1 MNDLENFPIKQSVYV
16 PNGGAVNGSLGSH
29 VESKVR
35 SRWWFQ
41 DTGSYSSKDC
51 QYIALN
57 MNHAWFVFCLLMYT
71 WCTHVFCMQVYIHS
85 ITFRYVTLRYV
96 TLHYIH
102 CMHAYMPTC
111 IDAYMHTCIHTCM
124 HTSIPTFLPTYLH
137 TYTHTYT
144 QYNTW
149 IYSCLS
155 KLLCVPWKSIRLI
168 TVSFLFGLPCFLKN
182 RPKRFPGSLQRIRG
196 LNGAS
201 MSWEEIVK
209 FTSLI
214 QPAMHHHNSRV

>member
-85 ITFRYVTLRYV
+85 ITFRYVTLRYI
-96 TLHYIH
+96 TLHTLHARI
-102 CMHAYMPTC
+102 HAYMHRC
-111 IDAYMHTCIHTCM
+111 IHAYMHTYM
-124 HTSIPTFLPTYLH
+124 HAYVDTYLPTYLPTYIH
-137 TYTHTYT
+137 TYIHTI
-144 QYNTW
+144 QYMNLFMFIQTFVRPMK
-149 IYSCLS
+149 IY
-155 KLLCVPWKSIRLI
+155 
-168 TVSFLFGLPCFLKN
+168 
-182 RPKRFPGSLQRIRG
+182 
-196 LNGAS
+196 
-201 MSWEEIVK
+201 
-209 FTSLI
+209 
-214 QPAMHHHNSRV
+214 